1 MVVLINTAAQHH
13 FSYSLVFSIHQCYHR
28 LLYSYS
34 CLWKYLVDGIN
45 AVDKMF
51 WLILWRK
58 SNCPSFRREMIELL
72 LIIKLLMGVQLYQN
86 NVIECFLVFTLN
98 MVEMIR
104 ENLQR
109 KYEHKM
115 VSKVV

>member
-1 MVVLINTAAQHH
+1 
-13 FSYSLVFSIHQCYHR
+13 
-28 LLYSYS
+28 
-34 CLWKYLVDGIN
+34 
-45 AVDKMF
+45 
-51 WLILWRK
+51 
-58 SNCPSFRREMIELL
+58 MIELL